1 MAKLAF
7 LAVMVLLVTALVASS
22 PARATDV
29 RPCPA
34 PPLTVDELLALA
46 GDAGYAGFAGQLNP
60 DGLACYGASDVMVV
74 GFVHEPDGLG
84 GTGAVV
90 IEPTWLTE
98 WGLFLPWCCS
108 LPRASASSPGSSGRR
123 AGAWDRN
130 APVGDRGVGLIR

>member
-98 WGLFLPWCCS
+98 WGLFLAVV
-108 LPRASASSPGSSGRR
+108 LLLA
-123 AGAWDRN
+123 AGL
-130 APVGDRGVGLIR
+130 GLIAWIFRPSRRRLGSKRPGR